1 MTLWP
6 SRRTAVRGVCLFFT
20 LLLCVLGLA
29 AVERRRTESEL
40 AAAVSAYLSDGI
52 LQDAHDWGSGRGV
65 LIVLQREAQVPGMW
79 RWRCLSPFDNRL
91 KFNGSSV
98 VTRSS
103 FSLSNALPSLI
114 QITLQLRAGVTSTMA
129 SREELERIAGTDE
142 FEKKFPNSLGYIAVS
157 QAGFNF
163 NKSEAIFYID
173 HFCGLCGGGRY
184 VLMRKTEGTWKV
196 VGEHFTWMS

>member
-1 MTLWP
+1 
-6 SRRTAVRGVCLFFT
+6 
-20 LLLCVLGLA
+20 LA
-29 AVERRRTESEL
+29 AV
-40 AAAVSAYLSDGI
+40 VSAYLSDAI
-52 LQDAHDWGSGRGV
+52 LQDAHDWGPGHGV
-65 LIVLQREAQVPGMW
+65 LVVLQRESQVPGMW
-79 RWRCLSPFDNRL
+79 RWRLLSPFDNRH
-91 KFNGSSV
+91 KFRGSSL

-103 FSLSNALPSLI
+103 FSLSNALPSRL
-114 QITLQLRAGVTSTMA
+114 QITLKLRAGATSTIV

-142 FEKKFPNSLGYIAVS
+142 FEKKFPNNQGYIAVS

-196 VGEHFTWMS
+196 VDEHSTWVS

>member
-1 MTLWP
+1 MTLWL
-6 SRRTAVRGVCLFFT
+6 SRRTAVRGVCVFLI
-20 LLLCVLGLA
+20 LLLCVLALA
-29 AVERRRTESEL
+29 AAEQRRTESEL
-40 AAAVSAYLSDGI
+40 AAVVSAYLSDGI
-52 LQDAHDWGSGRGV
+52 LQDAHDWGSGRSV
-65 LIVLQREAQVPGMW
+65 LVVLQREAQVPGMRRW
-79 RWRCLSPFDNRL
+79 RWLSPFDNRL

-103 FSLSNALPSLI
+103 FSLSNALPSRL
-114 QITLQLRAGVTSTMA
+114 QITLQLPAGVTSA
-129 SREELERIAGTDE
+129 VVSRKELERGAGTDE
-142 FEKKFPNSLGYIAVS
+142 FQKRFPNSLGYVVVS

-196 VGEHFTWMS
+196 VDEHYTWVS